1 MAGHSHWAGIKHK
14 KGRADKERSKIFSK
28 LSREITVAAKL
39 GDKNPDMN
47 PRLRTAI
54 QAAKQANMPKDN
66 ISRAISKSEM
76 AGDKNYENLRY
87 EGFGPSNVA
96 LIIETLTDNK
106 NRSASS
112 IRTVLQKNGGRLGES
127 GSTSHLFSNCGI
139 IHIDKNKINEDEIF
153 DITINAGA
161 KDCVSLEN
169 IFEIV
174 TEKEDFYKI
183 KTELEKKIE
192 IFNYSAIEWRPL
204 NYLDLNKDQSKQI
217 AEVLTSLEELD
228 DVQNIFTNAN
238 FKKFTIMKIIG
249 IDPGLSGAIAVL
261 ENNKVLNIFD
271 MPVMSEGKK
280 NKRQLNSALLVNL
293 LRENI
298 NPAEEIAVV
307 VEQVNAMPGQGVTSM
322 FNFGQT
328 FGAIKGVCA
337 ALDLP
342 IFFVRPSKWKKHFEL
357 INSSKDSS
365 RTKAIEMYPK
375 LSNQLSKKKDVN
387 KSDAILIARFF
398 NETRFTEEN

>member
-39 GDKNPDMN
+39 GDKDPNMN

-76 AGDKNYENLRY
+76 SGDKNYESLRY

-127 GSTSHLFSNCGI
+127 GSSTHMFSNCGI
-139 IHIDKNKINEDEIF
+139 IHIDKKKIKEDEIF
-153 DITINAGA
+153 EIAINAGA
-161 KDCVSLEN
+161 KDCVSLD
-169 IFEIV
+169 EIYEII
-174 TEKEDFYKI
+174 TKKEDFYKI

-192 IFNYSAIEWRPL
+192 TFNYSSIEWRPL
-204 NYLDLNKDQSKQI
+204 NYIDLDKNQSDQI
-217 AEVLTSLEELD
+217 IEVLTALEELD

-238 FKKFTIMKIIG
+238 
-249 IDPGLSGAIAVL
+249 L
-261 ENNKVLNIFD
+261 
-271 MPVMSEGKK
+271 K
-280 NKRQLNSALLVNL
+280 NLQL
-293 LRENI
+293 
-298 NPAEEIAVV
+298 
-307 VEQVNAMPGQGVTSM
+307 
-322 FNFGQT
+322 
-328 FGAIKGVCA
+328 
-337 ALDLP
+337 
-342 IFFVRPSKWKKHFEL
+342 
-357 INSSKDSS
+357 
-365 RTKAIEMYPK
+365 
-375 LSNQLSKKKDVN
+375 
-387 KSDAILIARFF
+387 
-398 NETRFTEEN
+398 

>member
-39 GDKNPDMN
+39 GDKDPDMN

-76 AGDKNYENLRY
+76 NSDKNYESLRY

-112 IRTVLQKNGGRLGES
+112 IRTVLQKKGGRLGEL
-127 GSTSHLFSNCGI
+127 GSTTHMFSNCGI
-139 IHIDKNKINEDEIF
+139 IHVEKDKIKEEEIF
-153 DITINAGA
+153 EFAINAGA
-161 KDCVSLEN
+161 KDCLSIDN
-169 IFEIV
+169 IFEII

-192 IFNYSAIEWRPL
+192 FFTYSSIEWRPS
-204 NYLDLNKDQSKQI
+204 NYLKLNKEQSEQI
-217 AEVLTSLEELD
+217 LEVLTALEELD

-238 FKKFTIMKIIG
+238 
-249 IDPGLSGAIAVL
+249 L
-261 ENNKVLNIFD
+261 
-271 MPVMSEGKK
+271 K
-280 NKRQLNSALLVNL
+280 NLQ
-293 LRENI
+293 
-298 NPAEEIAVV
+298 
-307 VEQVNAMPGQGVTSM
+307 
-322 FNFGQT
+322 
-328 FGAIKGVCA
+328 
-337 ALDLP
+337 
-342 IFFVRPSKWKKHFEL
+342 
-357 INSSKDSS
+357 
-365 RTKAIEMYPK
+365 
-375 LSNQLSKKKDVN
+375 
-387 KSDAILIARFF
+387 
-398 NETRFTEEN
+398 